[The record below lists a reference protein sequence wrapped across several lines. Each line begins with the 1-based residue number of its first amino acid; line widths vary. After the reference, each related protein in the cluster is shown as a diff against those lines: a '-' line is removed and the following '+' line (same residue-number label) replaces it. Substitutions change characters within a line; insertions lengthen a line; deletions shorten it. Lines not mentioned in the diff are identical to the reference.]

1 MHLSPPAP
9 YGSPALP
16 RRCFEPTQ
24 VLSPLQWA
32 AATSQQ
38 FPSMQLQLTAEE
50 EAGMEAGAGQSTR
63 PMQPVEV
70 LSPFTAGRIS
80 QQADEDDCRD
90 GYCMISGERAAT
102 CVPPPVETQAVE
114 SCTLPPLMA
123 EEAGGRGPLRVE
135 EAGDPLLL
143 PQAGEEGVLQNL
155 LAGAGCTVEQDRAA
169 AEAGVVMEP
178 GQRPAG
184 LQPDAMGVRPVEA
197 PAEEQVGATLVGQR
211 PVGSLSDAVQSGA
224 MRDVQLEAPT
234 EDRHAEAP
242 VKERH
247 AEAPAE
253 DRHAE
258 APTEGPQPDA
268 GAMRGVHVAAPMG
281 PQPGAGRS
289 PRGRPGADVVEAA
302 LYGAP
307 ATEVAASALHV
318 APAAWSEAASEA
330 SACRG
335 ATDAAEGAAAEGAA
349 ADGQRLSQEEA
360 AAAGP
365 RPHDAC
371 GDEDLQV
378 KLPLLPPAFDHQQQ
392 GVRMSPPEGA
402 EVAGHRPGEE
412 KDEIMELQLT
422 AGLPPSASDHQQGVR
437 APTPPA
443 SDQPALAHPDP
454 LLSAGLQDQVCNA
467 LQMSGGCLGM
477 RTDRHMYAVTSPMP
491 GHPK

>member
-155 LAGAGCTVEQDRAA
+155 LAGAGCTVKQDRAA

-184 LQPDAMGVRPVEA
+184 LQPDAMGVRQVEA
-197 PAEEQVGATLVGQR
+197 PAGEQVGAIPSGQC

-224 MRDVQLEAPT
+224 MRDMQLEAPT

-242 VKERH
+242 T
-247 AEAPAE
+247 E
-253 DRHAE
+253 D
-258 APTEGPQPDA
+258 PQPDA

-289 PRGRPGADVVEAA
+289 PGGRPGADATAA
-302 LYGAP
+302 ATALHGAP

-318 APAAWSEAASEA
+318 APAARSEAANEA

-335 ATDAAEGAAAEGAA
+335 ATDVAEGAAAEGAA
-349 ADGQRLSQEEA
+349 AEGQRLSQEEA

-365 RPHDAC
+365 RPDDAC

-402 EVAGHRPGEE
+402 EIAGHRPDEDQ
-412 KDEIMELQLT
+412 DEIMELQLT
-422 AGLPPSASDHQQGVR
+422 AGLSPSASDHQQGVR
-437 APTPPA
+437 APTPPT
-443 SDQPALAHPDP
+443 SEQPASAHPGP
-454 LLSAGLQDQVCNA
+454 SLSAGHQV
-467 LQMSGGCLGM
+467 
-477 RTDRHMYAVTSPMP
+477 
-491 GHPK
+491 